1 MIMKLNENLSCGII
15 FEKPPFV
22 YICPNIAT
30 IVQFFIVSN
39 TFLKTT
45 NKVY

>member
-1 MIMKLNENLSCGII
+1 MKLNENLSCGII

-30 IVQFFIVSN
+30 DRKSVV
-39 TFLKTT
+39 
-45 NKVY
+45 